1 MSCFKNPRFVKELAY
16 RTMVNY
22 YLLRDY
28 VLDTNVE
35 HSSELQHILDEM
47 SKEHFD
53 ITMKYEV
60 TLALNSMLGLLI
72 LPQQEYYSESIS
84 SCNFSKLPTLMACI
98 EDESYKNSYN
108 DSKDKPALVI
118 KHMRNAVAH
127 NRLTLFSDKDSNK
140 DIKYI
145 CFRDAAYEMGGRLCA
160 FSENKNLD
168 NQIEK
173 KSVKV

>member
-1 MSCFKNPRFVKELAY
+1 MSCFKNPRFAKELAY

-28 VLDTNVE
+28 VLDANVAC
-35 HSSELQHILDEM
+35 SNELDHILREM

-53 ITMKYEV
+53 TTMKYEV

-84 SCNFSKLPTLMACI
+84 SCDFSKLPTLKACI
-98 EDESYKNSYN
+98 DDESYENSYG
-108 DSKDKPALVI
+108 DSKGKPALVI

-127 NRLTLFSDKDSNK
+127 NRLTLFSDEDSHK

-145 CFRDAAYEMGGRLCA
+145 LFRDTAYKRGGSPLCI
-160 FSENKNLD
+160 FRR
-168 NQIEK
+168 
-173 KSVKV
+173 